1 MYKPITKMLTAKL
14 APNQLKS
21 ASKVYRNP
29 VRISLEPE
37 SGPRRNWRENFAG
50 TGCKTSVG
58 TKAETGDWIQAGSG
72 VEDDQNVTVH
82 QDGIAVGDDLFV
94 ASPYHHQERV
104 RTGRIV
110 LDTLARPTAVL

>member
-29 VRISLEPE
+29 VRISLELEPG
-37 SGPRRNWRENFAG
+37 SRRNWRENFAG
-50 TGCKTSVG
+50 TG
-58 TKAETGDWIQAGSG
+58 DWIRAGSG

-82 QDGIAVGDDLFV
+82 KDSIAVGDDLFV